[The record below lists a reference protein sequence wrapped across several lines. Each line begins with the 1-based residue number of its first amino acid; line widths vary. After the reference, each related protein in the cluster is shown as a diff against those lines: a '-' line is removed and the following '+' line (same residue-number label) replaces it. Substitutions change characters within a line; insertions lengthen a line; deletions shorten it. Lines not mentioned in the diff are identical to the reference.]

1 MECSAPGLAFCGRR
15 PSLFSPLS
23 HPKVC
28 RGRRQVAMLTSQR
41 TGPVGVSPPPL
52 TPASLPRRQ
61 RRQQHHRSWE
71 RQLGHLELV
80 FLVYLALSSSGSPP
94 LCQHPLLALGHLS
107 KLPSPFVLVS
117 WFHCESAL
125 LAGRL
130 NWRRWTDDT
139 ASHSPRT
146 RTGSNSPSDS
156 LEEGV
161 LWALILLGPCPEES
175 QLPPPCLQRTC
186 PPCSPWRSGGDRP
199 RSRQ

>member
-1 MECSAPGLAFCGRR
+1 MECSAPGLALCGWR
-15 PSLFSPLS
+15 PSLFSSLF

-28 RGRRQVAMLTSQR
+28 RGRRQVAMLLSEDWPCRRVPSTLDSGQ
-41 TGPVGVSPPPL
+41 PPPW
-52 TPASLPRRQ
+52 RQ

-107 KLPSPFVLVS
+107 KLPFPFVLVS

-125 LAGRL
+125 LPGRL
-130 NWRRWTDDT
+130 NWQRWTDDT